1 MKRIIVIAAV
11 CCLLMAAF
19 CGAQAAGDQS
29 YYGQHGTAK
38 FIGGRT
44 VVVSIFADDATTS
57 WDFPLSGERQKLYFT
72 IRDRMGI
79 GLEWLEEQTRRY
91 GVKSEFIWDFDK
103 YDAADGL
110 CHFAQFDE
118 DLIRDGW
125 DGYLAVWNYIRDN
138 IDTPWLLSHYNADNI
153 VYAVHLNAPDSDEYR
168 SFTFCANDTDV
179 ADNQIYFEVPVFVPF
194 GHGRENTPAVY
205 AHEILH
211 CFGAVDLYYASDA
224 VPQAYVD
231 HLESTRAFD
240 LMNRCYFSD
249 YDRVT
254 TAFSDVDAYFVGL
267 LDDCGDARKYGL
279 GPNIFQ
285 KWGDLAG

>member
-1 MKRIIVIAAV
+1 M
-11 CCLLMAAF
+11 
-19 CGAQAAGDQS
+19 
-29 YYGQHGTAK
+29 
-38 FIGGRT
+38 
-44 VVVSIFADDATTS
+44 TS
-57 WDFPLSGERQKLYFT
+57 WLIRRFIRTPENTQDQAVRKQYGTLGSTVGMALNLLLSLGKILL
-72 IRDRMGI
+72 
-79 GLEWLEEQTRRY
+79 GLITASLA
-91 GVKSEFIWDFDK
+91 VM
-103 YDAADGL
+103 ADGVNNL
-110 CHFAQFDE
+110 SDAGGSLISLISVRMAQKPLDE
-118 DLIRDGW
+118 E
-125 DGYLAVWNYIRDN
+125 
-138 IDTPWLLSHYNADNI
+138 H
-153 VYAVHLNAPDSDEYR
+153 
-168 SFTFCANDTDV
+168 
-179 ADNQIYFEVPVFVPF
+179 PF